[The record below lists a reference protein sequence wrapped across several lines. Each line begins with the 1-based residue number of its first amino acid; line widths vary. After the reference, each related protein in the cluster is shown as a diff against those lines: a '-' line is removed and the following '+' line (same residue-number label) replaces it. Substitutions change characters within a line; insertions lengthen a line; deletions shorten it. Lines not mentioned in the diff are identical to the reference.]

1 MMQTTQIDFSRKRNI
16 TLLLLLRRQQ
26 QVNLNA
32 ITRKCIITRRTLD
45 Y

>member
-1 MMQTTQIDFSRKRNI
+1 MMQTPQIDFSRKRNI
-16 TLLLLLRRQQ
+16 TLLLRRQQ

-32 ITRKCIITRRTLD
+32 ITRQCIITRRTLD